1 MSTYQHGSDDADTV
15 LEIKDLKTY
24 FNLEDGIVKA
34 VDGVSLALKRNQ
46 TLGLVGESGCG
57 KSMTATSIMR
67 LVKSPPGKIV
77 GGEILLQQGQNG
89 HSQVTDLVKLPA
101 NGSRMREIRGGEI
114 AMVFQEPMTSL
125 NPLYNIGTQIAET
138 VQLHQRVSKKEA
150 LGRAQ
155 EMLEKVQISDARRRL
170 DEYPHQLSGGMRQR
184 VMIALALSCNP
195 AILLA
200 DEPTTAL
207 DVTVQAQIIDL
218 MRALQK
224 DFQSSIVMITHNLGV
239 VSQMAD
245 TVAVMYMGK
254 IVEYAN
260 VGDAFHRPMH
270 PYTVGLLNSVPVL
283 GRKSRKQLVPIR
295 GMVPSPT
302 ETIRGCPF
310 AARCPQV
317 MPVCREEL
325 PPLLEAQPGHKV
337 ACWLLGMVDC
347 RLQIVDFVSDVLPI
361 IRRWPI
367 HNTLAAHISNI
378 TLHVSRS
385 YRFSRRMYV

>member
-1 MSTYQHGSDDADTV
+1 MSTYQNGSAGADTV

-24 FNLEDGIVKA
+24 FNLEDGMVKA

-89 HSQVTDLVKLPA
+89 PSQVTDLVKLPA
-101 NGSRMREIRGGEI
+101 NGSKMREIRGGEI

-125 NPLYNIGTQIAET
+125 NPLYSIGTQIAET

-224 DFQSSIVMITHNLGV
+224 DFQSSIMMITHNLGV

-245 TVAVMYMGK
+245 HVAVMYMGK
-254 IVEYAN
+254 IVEYAE
-260 VGDAFHRPMH
+260 VRAAFHRPLH

-317 MPVCREEL
+317 MPICREEL
-325 PPLLEAQPGHKV
+325 PLLREVESGHKV
-337 ACWLLGMVDC
+337 ACWL
-347 RLQIVDFVSDVLPI
+347 
-361 IRRWPI
+361 
-367 HNTLAAHISNI
+367 
-378 TLHVSRS
+378 
-385 YRFSRRMYV
+385 Y

>member
-1 MSTYQHGSDDADTV
+1 MEEARPKCGSSSATSKHMMIRDNRPTSANTV
-15 LEIKDLKTY
+15 LEVKNLKTY
-24 FNLEDGIVKA
+24 FKVEGATVKA
-34 VDGVSLALKRNQ
+34 VDGVSLTLERNK

-57 KSMTATSIMR
+57 KSITATSIMR

-77 GGEILLQQGQNG
+77 DGQILLHQGQNG
-89 HSQVTDLVKLPA
+89 SSEVVDLVKLDPHGA
-101 NGSRMREIRGGEI
+101 KMRSIRGGEI

-125 NPLYNIGTQIAET
+125 NPLYSIGTQIAET
-138 VQLHQRVSKKEA
+138 VQLHQRVGKKEA
-150 LGRAQ
+150 LGRAR
-155 EMLEKVQISDARRRL
+155 EMLEKVQISDAQRRL

-224 DFQSSIVMITHNLGV
+224 DFNSSIVMITHNLGV

-245 TVAVMYMGK
+245 FVAVMYLGK
-254 IVEYAN
+254 IVEYAA
-260 VGDAFHRPMH
+260 VRELFHHPLH

-283 GRKSRKQLVPIR
+283 GKKAGKRLVPIR

-310 AARCPQV
+310 AARCPHV
-317 MPVCREEL
+317 MTVCREEM
-325 PPLLEAQPGHKV
+325 PPLREVQRGHQA
-337 ACWLLGMVDC
+337 ACWL
-347 RLQIVDFVSDVLPI
+347 
-361 IRRWPI
+361 
-367 HNTLAAHISNI
+367 
-378 TLHVSRS
+378 
-385 YRFSRRMYV
+385 Y